1 MILEKLHGEE
11 RFDLTLQPQGK
22 DVDGNFAVHA
32 KLETL
37 DLASGSLQTKRKVS
51 IFGVGKT
58 LKSAQANALK
68 EAVRLL
74 GI

>member
-1 MILEKLHGEE
+1 MILEKLHGQD
-11 RFDLTLQPQGK
+11 RFDLTLQPQGQSQNG
-22 DVDGNFAVHA
+22 DFAVLA

-37 DLASGSLQTKRKVS
+37 ELADGSLQTKRKVS
-51 IFGVGKT
+51 IFGTGKT
-58 LKSAQANALK
+58 LKAAQNNALK